1 MRAMLRTQRARPAPS
16 TDDRLSTLPDELK
29 VLIVKQVGSLPSH
42 YLKMDEF
49 LAKEQFRLRAMQTLR
64 ALDSTFSRMP
74 LTRSLLYDATS
85 SVWAI
90 QAAIRT
96 TEGASLDLL
105 DVFNVER
112 PRKIEALLYFKER
125 EAFFAIRDLG
135 NTTLMKRY
143 LQRQKRRRPRVDR
156 HLEGLGIYQTAA
168 AAAATEQAHTV

>member
-1 MRAMLRTQRARPAPS
+1 MLRTQRARPAPS
-16 TDDRLSTLPDELK
+16 TDDRLTTLPDELK
-29 VLIVKQVGSLPSH
+29 VLIVKEVGRLPSH
-42 YLKMDEF
+42 YFKMDEF
-49 LAKEQFRLRAMQTLR
+49 LAEEQFRLKAMQALR

-96 TEGASLDLL
+96 TEGARLDPISA
-105 DVFNVER
+105 R

-135 NTTLMKRY
+135 DTTLMKRY

-168 AAAATEQAHTV
+168 AEAAAAVARGVAGWAM